1 MMRLIAIIL
10 RYASDLYRYYYPRE
24 NLRMST
30 LEHPIVLHRN
40 LSFGEIAM
48 NPKLVASVV
57 LVFAAAISVDT
68 AHAGRKFGQIYR
80 ECGLGAMISPSDQTL
95 ALVSN
100 ITTDLGTTAI
110 LSNAT
115 TPDTC
120 KGSSAK
126 TALFIHESYDA
137 LASDLSRGEG
147 KYLDSLASLNGWSRE
162 SQSVVTEQI
171 RGEFATVVAANGY
184 SDKNRLEKSEAL
196 FDIVAKHSAQS

>member
-1 MMRLIAIIL
+1 MKKMLG
-10 RYASDLYRYYYPRE
+10 ASL
-24 NLRMST
+24 
-30 LEHPIVLHRN
+30 
-40 LSFGEIAM
+40 
-48 NPKLVASVV
+48 VV
-57 LVFAAAISVDT
+57 LCAATLSVDS

-80 ECGLGAMISPSDQTL
+80 ECGLGAMISSDDPTM

-120 KGSSAK
+120 KGSSVK

-147 KYLDSLASLNGWSRE
+147 KYLNSLASLNGWSKE
-162 SQSVVTEQI
+162 SQKAITEQI
-171 RGEFATVVAANGY
+171 RGDFATVVASNGY
-184 SDKNRLEKSEAL
+184 TEKSSLEKSEAL
-196 FDIVAKHSAQS
+196 FDIVSKHSAQS

>member
-1 MMRLIAIIL
+1 
-10 RYASDLYRYYYPRE
+10 
-24 NLRMST
+24 
-30 LEHPIVLHRN
+30 
-40 LSFGEIAM
+40 M
-48 NPKLVASVV
+48 NKKLVASMVV
-57 LVFAAAISVDT
+57 VCAAVLSVDF

-80 ECGLGAMISPSDQTL
+80 QCGLGAMIASDDPTL

-137 LASDLSRGEG
+137 LASDLSRGQG
-147 KYLDSLASLNGWSRE
+147 RYLDSLAALNSWSGE
-162 SQSVVTEQI
+162 SQKVITEHI
-171 RGEFATVVAANGY
+171 RADFAKVVASNGY
-184 SDKNRLEKSEAL
+184 SEKSRLDKSEAL
-196 FDIVAKHSAQS
+196 FDIVEKHIAQS

>member
-1 MMRLIAIIL
+1 
-10 RYASDLYRYYYPRE
+10 
-24 NLRMST
+24 
-30 LEHPIVLHRN
+30 
-40 LSFGEIAM
+40 M
-48 NPKLVASVV
+48 NPKLLAPLV
-57 LVFAAAISVDT
+57 LLCAITLSVDT

-80 ECGLGAMISPSDQTL
+80 ECGLGAMIASDDPTM

-120 KGSSAK
+120 KGSSVK

-147 KYLDSLASLNGWSRE
+147 KYLNSLASLNGWSGD
-162 SQSVVTEQI
+162 SQKAITEQI
-171 RGEFATVVAANGY
+171 RGDFATVVASNGY
-184 SDKNRLEKSEAL
+184 SDKTRLEKSEKL
-196 FDIVAKHSAQS
+196 FDIVSKYSTHS